1 MPRPY
6 LPVYLF
12 TYELA
17 VGDTLIGIGRVKG
30 KRLLAAPGNIGGY
43 VWHIALQPI
52 TGGLFD
58 KPITLIALP
67 NTEWRVRIA

>member
-1 MPRPY
+1 MQPY
-6 LPVYLF
+6 LPVWLF

-17 VGDTLIGIGRVKG
+17 VGDTLIGIGVVKA
-30 KRLLAAPGNIGGY
+30 KRLLPAPGHIQGY
-43 VWHIALQPI
+43 VWHIALAPI

-67 NTEWRVRIA
+67 NTEWRVRI